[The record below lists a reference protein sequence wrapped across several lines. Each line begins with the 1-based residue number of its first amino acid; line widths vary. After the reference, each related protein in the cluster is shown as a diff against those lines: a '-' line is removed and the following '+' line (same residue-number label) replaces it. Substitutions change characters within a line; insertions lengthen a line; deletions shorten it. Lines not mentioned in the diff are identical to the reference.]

1 MKLYG
6 SLTSPYVRRLRIW
19 LEHTD
24 YEFVAL
30 DIFSPEGRK
39 TLEAVSPARKIPL
52 LKLGK
57 DTVYDSR
64 MIFNYL
70 NRKLQR
76 ETLDLDDENA
86 LTLIDEANQAFVH
99 LFLLSKSG
107 IDVQQDALYFN
118 LQRERIS
125 NLMLHLEG
133 MVAAGHFKQWNYPAI
148 CLYCLL
154 DWVDFREL
162 DQLDSTPA
170 LKDFRD
176 HHLSHEYVKKTDPRL
191 NT

>member
-24 YEFVAL
+24 YDFIEL
-30 DIFSPEGRK
+30 DIFSQEGRK
-39 TLEAVSPARKIPL
+39 TLEAVSPARRIPL
-52 LKLGK
+52 LELGK

-70 NRKLQR
+70 NNKLQR
-76 ETLDLDDENA
+76 ESLNLDDENA

-99 LFLLSKSG
+99 LFLLAKSG
-107 IDVQQDALYFN
+107 IDIEQDALYFN
-118 LQRERIS
+118 LQRERIK
-125 NLMLHLEG
+125 NLLLHLEG
-133 MVAAGHFKQWNYPAI
+133 LVSSGHFKQWNYPAI

-154 DWVDFREL
+154 DWIDFREL
-162 DQLDSTPA
+162 NNLDSSPS

-176 HHLSHEYVKKTDPRL
+176 QHMEHEYVKKTDPRL
-191 NT
+191 AV